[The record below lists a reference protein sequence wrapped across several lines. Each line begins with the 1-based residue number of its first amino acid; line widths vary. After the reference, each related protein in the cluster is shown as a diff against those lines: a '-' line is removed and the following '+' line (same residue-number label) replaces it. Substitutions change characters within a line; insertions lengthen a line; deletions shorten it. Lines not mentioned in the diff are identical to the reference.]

1 MHTVMLADDEETI
14 RRGLRGMIARR
25 LPGLQVIAEAEDG
38 EIALQNA
45 IRFRPDILLIDINM
59 PFLSG
64 LELIAKLNSV
74 HRDCIIIVVS
84 GFDEFDYA
92 RRALALHVF
101 EYILKPVDQD
111 ELCAVL
117 ERAVLQLRDRREQNQ
132 YLVFAREQLERN
144 RDLLIER
151 FMREWLS
158 NRLEDSE
165 LKAQIEGFSLDFSRV
180 AAMVVVRSEERLN
193 KQDKRNESE
202 RRVLLYALRHLA
214 EKCLESFGV
223 LISFVDD
230 AEEVVLVCSNQG
242 GAAWVDALSKLEQ
255 ICESQLRQIVLIV
268 QTELSPIA
276 PGELPA
282 LADAWD
288 LLREELSQRSGNAA
302 LVLNARSF
310 IERNFGK
317 PDLSLELVAAKL
329 EVSTSYLSRLLKQ
342 ETGMSFVD
350 YMTGYRIHQ
359 AMLLLQ
365 DPVVKVAEVAQR
377 CGYRSQQYFS
387 RAFRR
392 IMACSPID
400 YRKHGRGNPEQPI

>member
-1 MHTVMLADDEETI
+1 MLADDEETI
-14 RRGLRGMIARR
+14 RRGLRGMITRR
-25 LPGLQVIAEAEDG
+25 LPELQIIAEAEDG
-38 EIALQNA
+38 EIALEQA
-45 IRFRPDILLIDINM
+45 VQFRPDILLIDINM

-64 LELIAKLNSV
+64 LELIGKLNEV
-74 HRDCIIIVVS
+74 HHDCIIIVVS
-84 GFDEFDYA
+84 GFDEFDFA

-117 ERAVLQLRDRREQNQ
+117 NKAIHQLQVQREQNQ

-144 RDLLIER
+144 RELLIER
-151 FMREWLS
+151 FMRDWLA
-158 NRLEDSE
+158 NRLEDIE
-165 LKAQIEGFSLDFSRV
+165 LKAQIEGFGLDFSQ
-180 AAMVVVRSEERLN
+180 ASALVVVRPEERLN

-202 RRVLLYALRHLA
+202 RRVFLYALRHLS
-214 EKCLESFGV
+214 EKCLDSFGV
-223 LISFVDD
+223 VSSFVDD
-230 AEEVVLVCSNQG
+230 AEEVVLVCSKQG
-242 GAAWVDALSKLEQ
+242 GAAWVDALIKLER

-268 QTELSPIA
+268 QTTLSPIQA
-276 PGELPA
+276 EGLPA
-282 LADAWD
+282 LPEAWE
-288 LLREELSQRSGNAA
+288 LLREELSQRGGNAA

-317 PDLSLELVAAKL
+317 PDLSLELVASKL

-359 AMLLLQ
+359 AMLFLQ

-400 YRKHGRGNPEQPI
+400 YRKHGRTNLEQLT